1 MEEEKR
7 EVPSA
12 ETWAAMAEV
21 EEMKKHPERYEK
33 YHSFEELLQEAAETK
48 AAIAAGEW
56 PAFDTVDELSEAL
69 GL

>member
-7 EVPSA
+7 EVPNA
-12 ETWAAMAEV
+12 EIWAAMAEV

-33 YHSFEELLQEAAETK
+33 FEELLQEAAETK

-56 PAFDTVDELSEAL
+56 PVFDTVDELSEAL

>member
-7 EVPSA
+7 EVPNA

-33 YHSFEELLQEAAETK
+33 YHSFEELLQ
-48 AAIAAGEW
+48 
-56 PAFDTVDELSEAL
+56 LSL
-69 GL
+69 IHI